1 MTPDQ
6 VRGRVLG
13 AYRKAMD
20 ARNTQWSHNS
30 GITHLLRDV
39 KLYGRDAGVDF
50 VDTNLDRIIQEAVAA
65 AECKWAS
72 LSVPVHGWGRAAA
85 EGMAQ
90 TLRERTGLEVQAG
103 ASAVE
108 LVWGDARPHLV

>member
-6 VRGRVLG
+6 VRERVLG

-30 GITHLLRDV
+30 GIAHLLRDV
-39 KLYGRDAGVDF
+39 RLYGRDAGVDF
-50 VDTNLDRIIQEAVAA
+50 VDTNLDGIVQEAVAA

-72 LSVPVHGWGRAAA
+72 LPIPVHGWGRGAA
-85 EGMAQ
+85 EGMAHA
-90 TLRERTGLEVQAG
+90 LRERTGLGVQVG
-103 ASAVE
+103 TSTME